1 MKNKAFV
8 SVTLISAI
16 VLSLAQSLA
25 FSAPEEK
32 ADSAKKKGI
41 NASGIWKWTSRGRNG
56 ETRESSMA
64 LFQAGKKLTGKITG
78 GRADSEIE
86 NGKIEGNKISFSTSR
101 KTERG
106 SFTSEY
112 SATLDGGKL
121 KGLRKFAFGDRS
133 FEREWDAKREPTDPT
148 GSWNW
153 VLDRGDGQTFEA
165 TMKLKMDNHKVTGS
179 LGRDDFQ
186 IEIRNGKVEGPV
198 LTFETV
204 YEREGEA
211 RRSLNTAVVVGKLM
225 KGTSK
230 RVSDGESRVRNWKAT
245 KS

>member
-1 MKNKAFV
+1 
-8 SVTLISAI
+8 
-16 VLSLAQSLA
+16 
-25 FSAPEEK
+25 
-32 ADSAKKKGI
+32 
-41 NASGIWKWTSRGRNG
+41 
-56 ETRESSMA
+56 
-64 LFQAGKKLTGKITG
+64 
-78 GRADSEIE
+78 
-86 NGKIEGNKISFSTSR
+86 
-101 KTERG
+101 
-106 SFTSEY
+106 
-112 SATLDGGKL
+112 
-121 KGLRKFAFGDRS
+121 
-133 FEREWDAKREPTDPT
+133 
-148 GSWNW
+148 
-153 VLDRGDGQTFEA
+153 
-165 TMKLKMDNHKVTGS
+165 MDNHKVTGS